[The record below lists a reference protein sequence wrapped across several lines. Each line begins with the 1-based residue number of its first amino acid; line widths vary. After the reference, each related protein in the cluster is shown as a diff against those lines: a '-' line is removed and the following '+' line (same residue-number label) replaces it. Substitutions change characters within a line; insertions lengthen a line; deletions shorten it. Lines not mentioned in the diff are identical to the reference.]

1 METCLLPLGAQTLAQ
16 VYQGWARSM
25 KSLRKKKKIALTKGN
40 PEGHEQ
46 QERENSGSLGPWQQP
61 RLRASR
67 LCGAPH
73 CTDQGSAEEG

>member
-40 PEGHEQ
+40 PESHVHLE
-46 QERENSGSLGPWQQP
+46 SGRLG
-61 RLRASR
+61 LKLKLGEGGCGVATGGTGGSGFSSAARAE
-67 LCGAPH
+67 A
-73 CTDQGSAEEG
+73 

>member
-16 VYQGWARSM
+16 AYQAWARPM

-46 QERENSGSLGPWQQP
+46 QEREILEASGHGSNHAFARRR
-61 RLRASR
+61 RLARA
-67 LCGAPH
+67 
-73 CTDQGSAEEG
+73 